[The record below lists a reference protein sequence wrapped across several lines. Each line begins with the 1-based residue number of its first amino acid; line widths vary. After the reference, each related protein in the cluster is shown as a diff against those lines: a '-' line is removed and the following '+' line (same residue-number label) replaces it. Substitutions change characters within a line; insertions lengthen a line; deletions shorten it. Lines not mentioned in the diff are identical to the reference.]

1 MNKYL
6 ILLLISL
13 STTQIIAQT
22 EKSSLLLELN
32 MEYQY
37 LKMAI
42 EDNTDLVYI
51 HDNLNDME
59 RYLELSKTKVEQAD
73 LDNKTKKMIIDYLD
87 SYSSIKP
94 IQVYIGTIKDETT
107 LNQFKEILFILRKS
121 LNKVY
126 KRTLNSEF
134 IPELDILSGIYA
146 SGKKFYPL
154 YSSSQKL
161 LLKNKKVINELYPQV
176 KVKNPEIKKFVKML
190 IKKDKFSKKD
200 LEKISDFF
208 LDDLRKEYI
217 VTISANL
224 KN

>member
-13 STTQIIAQT
+13 STTQINAQT
-22 EKSSLLLELN
+22 EESSLLLELN

-42 EDNTDLVYI
+42 EDNKDLVYI
-51 HDNLNDME
+51 HDNLSDME
-59 RYLELSKTKVEQAD
+59 RYLKLSKAKVEQAE

-94 IQVYIGTIKDETT
+94 IQVFIGTKKDETT
-107 LNQFKEILFILRKS
+107 LNQFKEILFILRES
-121 LNKVY
+121 LNKIY

-134 IPELDILSGIYA
+134 IHELDILSGIYA

-176 KVKNPEIKKFVKML
+176 RKKNPEIKKFVKML
-190 IKKDKFSKKD
+190 NKKEEFSIKD
-200 LEKISDFF
+200 LDKIMKFF
-208 LDDLRKEYI
+208 LADLRKEYI
-217 VTISANL
+217 DTISTNL

>member
-13 STTQIIAQT
+13 STTQINAQT

-42 EDNTDLVYI
+42 EDNKDLVYI
-51 HDNLNDME
+51 HDNLSDME
-59 RYLELSKTKVEQAD
+59 RYLKLSKAKVEQAG

-94 IQVYIGTIKDETT
+94 IQVFIGTKKDETT
-107 LNQFKEILFILRKS
+107 LNQFKEILFILRES
-121 LNKVY
+121 LNKIY

-134 IPELDILSGIYA
+134 IHELDILSGIYA

-161 LLKNKKVINELYPQV
+161 LLKNKKVINELYPLIRT
-176 KVKNPEIKKFVKML
+176 KNPEIKKFVKML
-190 IKKDKFSKKD
+190 NKKEEFSKKD
-200 LEKISDFF
+200 LDKIMKFF
-208 LDDLRKEYI
+208 LADLRKEYI
-217 VTISANL
+217 DTISTNL